1 MKSIIWRK
9 SCNVFIK
16 NLEISFQ
23 LKKDVDILDDIG
35 VSKLSAKFF
44 LKVNYSFIVLLNLN
58 RIALTTQE
66 DELKSQEV
74 EFTESK

>member
-1 MKSIIWRK
+1 
-9 SCNVFIK
+9 
-16 NLEISFQ
+16 
-23 LKKDVDILDDIG
+23 VDILGDIA

-44 LKVNYSFIVLLNLN
+44 LKVNYSFNVLLNLN
-58 RIALTTQE
+58 LTALTTQE